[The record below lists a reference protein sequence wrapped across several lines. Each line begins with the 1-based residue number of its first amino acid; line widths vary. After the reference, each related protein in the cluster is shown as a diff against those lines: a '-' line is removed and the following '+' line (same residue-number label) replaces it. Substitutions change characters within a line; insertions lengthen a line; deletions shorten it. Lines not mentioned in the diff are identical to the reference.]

1 MNQNWNAFLTERG
14 AQIDTNSAV
23 VSFGNPQQELKA
35 AGSRTVIAD
44 LSQFGLL
51 HFSGDD
57 AQLFL
62 NNLLS
67 SDIKHQHPGQA
78 QYSSFSTPKGRM
90 LASMLVTRSE
100 SGFLM
105 QLPASL
111 REAMQRKLSMYILRS
126 KVKVVDAGI
135 DTVLLGLAGPDAA
148 AMLKRQFGVVPS
160 QPMEAVF
167 VADATLTQLAPTLFQ
182 VHANVDTAQALF
194 TQAQQLGAIA
204 VGEPAWRWLLLQIG
218 FAWIYPAT
226 QEQFVAQMAN
236 MELVGAVSF
245 TKGCYPGQ
253 EIVARTQYLG
263 KLKRRMALVHIACD
277 IANAPPGRELY
288 SPELPGQAIG
298 MLADSA
304 PSPEGGV
311 DALAV
316 VQVSCW
322 EHGVTLGASDGP
334 ALSVRALPYQVP

>member
-1 MNQNWNAFLTERG
+1 MNQNWNAFLAEHG
-14 AQIDTNSAV
+14 AQIDANTV
-23 VSFGNPQQELKA
+23 VSFGDPQQELKA
-35 AGSRTVIAD
+35 AASQSVIAD

-67 SDIKHQHPGQA
+67 SDIKHQQPGQA

-90 LASMLVTRSE
+90 LASMLVIRSE
-100 SGFLM
+100 SGFLI

-135 DTVLLGLAGPDAA
+135 DTALLGLAGPDAA
-148 AMLKRQFGVVPS
+148 TMLKQYFGTVPA
-160 QPMEAVF
+160 QPMETVF
-167 VADATLTQLAPTLFQ
+167 AGTAAITQLAPAMFLL
-182 VHANVDTAQALF
+182 HANIDTAPALF
-194 TQAQQLGAIA
+194 AQMQQQGAIP
-204 VGEPAWRWLLLQIG
+204 VGEPAWRWLSLQTG

-253 EIVARTQYLG
+253 EIVARMQYLG
-263 KLKRRMALVHIACD
+263 KLKRRMALVHIDCD
-277 IANAPPGRELY
+277 IADAPPGRELY

-304 PSPEGGV
+304 PSPEGGI

-316 VQVSCW
+316 VQISCW
-322 EHGVTLGASDGP
+322 EHGVTLGGSDGP
-334 ALSVRALPYQVP
+334 ALSVRPLPYPVA